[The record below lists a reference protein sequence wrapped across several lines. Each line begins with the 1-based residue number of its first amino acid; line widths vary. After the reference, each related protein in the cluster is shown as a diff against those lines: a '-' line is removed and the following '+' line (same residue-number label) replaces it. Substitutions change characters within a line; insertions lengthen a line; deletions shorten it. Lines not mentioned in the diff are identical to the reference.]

1 MDGRRAL
8 GSVSSSPIVSVCI
21 PAYRGAAH
29 IGAAI
34 ESVLTQ
40 TFGDFELVVIDDN
53 SPDDTRAVVERYG
66 DPRIRLMRNARN
78 LGPEGNWNRC
88 LEEARG
94 TYIKLLP
101 QDDVLSPD
109 CLARQVTVLERDTE
123 GCLALVFCAR
133 KIIDAQGRALMT
145 RGLPR
150 GKAGTVAARALVK
163 SCLRHGTNVIGEP
176 GGVLFRAVAARE
188 VGSFDATDPYLID
201 LDYWFRLLL
210 KGDANYIPERLVAFR
225 ISSES
230 WSVAI
235 GARQRADFCHFVD
248 RVAAQPEYRV
258 NWLEALNSRVMAWVN
273 SVSRLVIYS
282 LVLGNDR
289 KRAGSPPPSQTDSV
303 HGATGWR

>member
-1 MDGRRAL
+1 
-8 GSVSSSPIVSVCI
+8 VSAAPTVSVCI
-21 PAYRGAAH
+21 PAYRGAVH

-34 ESVLTQ
+34 DSVLGQ
-40 TFGDFELVVIDDN
+40 SFGDFELVVIDDS
-53 SPDDTRAVVERYG
+53 SPDETCGIIASYT
-66 DPRIRLMRNARN
+66 DPRIRKLSNARN

-101 QDDVLSPD
+101 QDDVLAPD
-109 CLARQVTVLERDTE
+109 CLEREVAILERDTE
-123 GCLALVFCAR
+123 GRLAFVFSAR
-133 KIIDAQGRALMT
+133 KIIDAQGRELLT
-145 RGLPR
+145 RGLPG

-210 KGDANYIPERLVAFR
+210 KGDANYIPEQLVAFR
-225 ISSES
+225 ISLES

-258 NWLEALNSRVMAWVN
+258 NWLEAVISRVMAWVN

-289 KRAGSPPPSQTDSV
+289 KRAGSSPPSQTDSV